1 MKTFA
6 EFNSNLD
13 YDRAQKILK
22 GKQQSYYKVEH
33 TPVDVTYLTAWVDP
47 SGTLQ
52 MRSDIYSYDKEQLKY
67 RNKY

>member
-6 EFNSNLD
+6 KFNDNLD
-13 YDRAQKILK
+13 YDTAKKILK
-22 GKQQSYYKVEH
+22 GRKQTYYPVEH
-33 TPVDVTYLTAWVDP
+33 IPVNVTYLTAWVDP

-52 MRSDIYSYDKEQLKY
+52 MRNDVYGYDKEQLKY